1 MFGNA
6 EESGKKCKIV
16 LDFKRCRVYNSLVWN
31 VCDNISYISNV
42 GWFGTSAMI
51 DIILHEPE
59 IPMNTGNIARTCA
72 CTGARLHLIKPLG
85 FDISDKAVKR
95 AGLDYWQYVDISVYE
110 DLDDF
115 FAKNGDENL
124 WLATTKA
131 PRPYSAAPL
140 TGDVKLMFGKETAGL
155 PEWLREKYR
164 DRCIR
169 IPMIGPVRSLNLA
182 NSVAILCYEALR
194 QQGFPNLKST
204 GSMLEE
210 I

>member
-1 MFGNA
+1 MFN
-6 EESGKKCKIV
+6 IV
-16 LDFKRCRVYNSLVWN
+16 LL
-31 VCDNISYISNV
+31 
-42 GWFGTSAMI
+42 
-51 DIILHEPE
+51 EPE
-59 IPMNTGNIARTCA
+59 IPANTGNIGRTCVS
-72 CTGARLHLIKPLG
+72 TGARLHLIKPLG
-85 FDISDKAVKR
+85 FDISEKAVKR

-115 FAKNGDENL
+115 FAKNGDDNL

-131 PRPYSAAPL
+131 PRGYAEAPL
-140 TGDVKLMFGKETAGL
+140 LGDVKLMFGKETAGL

-210 I
+210 